1 MNVVVINLCRPPCS
15 FWTNELVSV
24 CWDAFLKPYLYERC
38 HTTHATY
45 CTSLHIDIHIN
56 SCLLVMHVHIITYLK
71 RVFDHCSHTQ
81 NTHKYTLH
89 IDAQVVI
96 LSIFKDGNLKS
107 VISDCWPVHCQALIV
122 CLLPQEPRPV
132 EGGWESTLL
141 AHGKVSEGPC
151 VFYRCAFS
159 ISDRGRNPVLST
171 KLIFESS
178 VYAQNPIMTKWKQ
191 TFRDVWIFTQVK
203 LILKVINMII
213 NQPW

>member
-15 FWTNELVSV
+15 FWTNEPVSV

-132 EGGWESTLL
+132 EGGWESTPL
-141 AHGKVSEGPC
+141 AHGKMKTDIWLNARDAGAPATPLWWHQDDLQSCRWWHKCTNRRQSAE
-151 VFYRCAFS
+151 
-159 ISDRGRNPVLST
+159 D
-171 KLIFESS
+171 
-178 VYAQNPIMTKWKQ
+178 KQ
-191 TFRDVWIFTQVK
+191 PAVQRMDALFLLWRF
-203 LILKVINMII
+203 
-213 NQPW
+213 